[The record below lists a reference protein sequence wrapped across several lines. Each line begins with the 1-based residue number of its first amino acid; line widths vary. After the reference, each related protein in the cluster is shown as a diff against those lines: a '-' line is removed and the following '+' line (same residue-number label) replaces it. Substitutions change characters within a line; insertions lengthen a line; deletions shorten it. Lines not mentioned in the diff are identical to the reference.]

1 MRKRTGAGGHGS
13 NGESGVHRM
22 KASVRS
28 RSSVPGGTG
37 GFTLLE
43 LIIVLFLGALMVGMG
58 IVAMMGRLPAAKL
71 DAAAREM
78 SATMRQARALAR
90 THMAKQSI
98 VVDLDGR
105 SFGIEGRPS
114 RKIPE
119 EIGVRIDEPPAGEA
133 DRGVHRLVFAPHG
146 GIDGGAVVLTAGR
159 RVVTFRPDP
168 VTGFAVSRG
177 KRD

>member
-1 MRKRTGAGGHGS
+1 MKTSA
-13 NGESGVHRM
+13 HRL
-22 KASVRS
+22 
-28 RSSVPGGTG
+28 SSVTGRSG

-43 LIIVLFLGALMVGMG
+43 LVIVLFLAALLVGMG
-58 IVAMMGRLPAAKL
+58 IIAMMGRLPVAKL

-105 SFGIEGRPS
+105 SFGIEGKPS
-114 RKIPE
+114 HMIPD
-119 EIGVRIDEPPAGEA
+119 EIGIRIDDPLAGEVE
-133 DRGVHRLVFAPHG
+133 RGVHRLAFSPHG
-146 GIDGGAVVLTAGR
+146 GIDGGAVVMTAGR
-159 RVVTFRPDP
+159 RVVSIRPDP
-168 VTGFAVSRG
+168 VMGFAVSRV